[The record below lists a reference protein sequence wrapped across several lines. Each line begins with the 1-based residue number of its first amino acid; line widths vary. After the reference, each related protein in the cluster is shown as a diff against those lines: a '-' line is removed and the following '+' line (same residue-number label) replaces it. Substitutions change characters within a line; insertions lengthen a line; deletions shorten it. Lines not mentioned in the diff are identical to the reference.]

1 MDWEEFRNLDL
12 AEIGQ
17 WPRPAKLLVWGFM
30 LFFIAYMTHQLLIQ
44 DRLTALGQAEREERM
59 LKLQFEN
66 KYRMAVHL
74 AAQQRGETP
83 PSGGAGNNSVATLL
97 EQISQA
103 GARNGLEF
111 LLFQPEPE
119 IKTMHYTE
127 LPIRIRVAGSY
138 HRFGHFINELAGL
151 SQTFSLQELR
161 ISRTNHVASAGV
173 ADAQP
178 LIMELV
184 AKRYRLQTPDSKV
197 AKGG

>member
-30 LFFIAYMTHQLLIQ
+30 LFFIAYMSHQLLIQ
-44 DRLTALGQAEREERM
+44 DQLKALGQAEREERM

-66 KYRMAVHL
+66 KYRMAVSL
-74 AAQQRGETP
+74 AAQQPGQA
-83 PSGGAGNNSVATLL
+83 PSNGGAGNNSVATLL

-119 IKTMHYTE
+119 IKTTHYTE

-138 HRFGHFINELAGL
+138 HRFGHFISELAGL

-161 ISRTNHVASAGV
+161 ISRTNHVASAGMTE
-173 ADAQP
+173 AQP

-184 AKRYRLQTPDSKV
+184 AKRYRLQPQGTNP
-197 AKGG
+197 ATGR